1 MITIETRENRVEAT
15 LFGEFTLA
23 DFREFEEQIAY
34 ANRFHGP
41 VRLLLDLRQM
51 LSYTIDVAWEELKFT
66 HNHPDAFDRIAIVT
80 DDAWLTWIAWLERF
94 FVDAEI
100 GTFTTEEEAR
110 AWLDED
116 EKEASATR

>member
-1 MITIETRENRVEAT
+1 MITIETRDNRVEAT
-15 LFGEFTLA
+15 VFGEFTLA

-100 GTFTTEEEAR
+100 RTFTTEEEAR
-110 AWLDED
+110 AWLDEA
-116 EKEASATR
+116 EKEASATN